1 MAELFRDVLFEP
13 AFQNLFRAVT
23 FAVLEKSGPQS
34 GIHGKFAPF
43 YQVFGRYGSA
53 QVSLKAPE
61 IKEKAPDV
69 TVYQIGQVVA
79 HDKFGKGTVTG
90 LQPDKGRI
98 TVDFSGFGVK
108 TLAVDK
114 AKLTIVGKS

>member
-13 AFQNLFRAVT
+13 AFQNRFRAVT
-23 FAVLEKSGPQS
+23 FAILEKSGPQS
-34 GIHGKFAPF
+34 GVHGKFAPF
-43 YQVFGRYGSA
+43 YQIFGRYGSA

-69 TVYQIGQVVA
+69 SVYEVGQIVI
-79 HDKFGKGTVTG
+79 HDKFGRGTVMG
-90 LQPDKGRI
+90 LQLDMGRI
-98 TVDFSGFGVK
+98 TVDFSDFGVK